1 MIFAHCHCIIQSDVV
16 FLLIKAELKKFYKLK
31 IEMNIRIVFG
41 LLGYLTLATGAAM
54 LPPLILATMN
64 KDDGDAAAFLLSM
77 FLCIAVTFELERF
90 GGLKGKDNIGV
101 REGIAVTGLGW
112 LLVSILGTV
121 PYIAGGYLN
130 LVDSFVE
137 SFAGF
142 SGTGATVFA
151 DVEILPR
158 SILLWRSLSNWVGG
172 LGVVVI
178 FMAILSHFGR
188 GAMFILKAEMTGPTK
203 ERNMPR
209 IRDNAKMLFK
219 IYALLTFLCAV
230 GYFLCGLDVFAAV
243 NHAMTTIATGGY
255 SIYNETVNEYGNPY
269 LEFCMAFFMIVASG
283 SFAMYAVAYQRG
295 ISTIFRNAEFKVY
308 LWIVFIAT
316 AIISTDLILEMDWE
330 VGYAVRSA
338 LFHVASLSS
347 TTGFVAHDFDTYP
360 PISKSFLMMTIFL
373 GGCAGSTAG
382 GLKVAR
388 IILLFKFVVMI
399 VRQKIHP
406 QLINA
411 VKLNGKTIDEGVVYG
426 AARFFFAL
434 VVLDIFFAFVMM
446 FDGIDFINSISVSV
460 STMSSVGPGFG
471 IEGATSTYGL
481 LPNFSKIVACACMFL
496 SRLEIFVVLVLLTPS
511 FWRNSDG
518 W

>member
-1 MIFAHCHCIIQSDVV
+1 
-16 FLLIKAELKKFYKLK
+16 
-31 IEMNIRIVFG
+31 
-41 LLGYLTLATGAAM
+41 M
-54 LPPLILATMN
+54 LPPLIVAALSNAH
-64 KDDGDAAAFLLSM
+64 GDAAAFLLAM
-77 FLCIAVTFELERF
+77 FLCVAVTFELERF

-121 PYIAGGYLN
+121 PYLAGGYLN
-130 LVDSFVE
+130 LIDSLVE

-151 DVEILPR
+151 DVEILPKG
-158 SILLWRSLSNWVGG
+158 ILLWRSLSNWVGG
-172 LGVVVI
+172 LGIVVI
-178 FMAILSHFGR
+178 FMAILSQFGR
-188 GAMFILKAEMTGPTK
+188 GAMFILKAETTGPTK

-209 IRDNAKMLFK
+209 IRDNAKILFK
-219 IYALLTFLCAV
+219 VYVALTFLCAV
-230 GYFLCGLDVFAAV
+230 GYFLCGLDFFTAI

-255 SIYNETVNEYGNPY
+255 SVYNGTVEEYGNPY
-269 LEFCMAFFMIVASG
+269 LEICMAIFMIISSG

-295 ISTIFRNAEFKVY
+295 LKTIWRNAEFKVY
-308 LWIVFIAT
+308 LWIVLVVS
-316 AIISTDLILEMDWE
+316 AIITVDLVAEMDLQ
-330 VGYAVRSA
+330 VDYAARSA

-347 TTGFVAHDFDTYP
+347 TTGFVANDFDKYP
-360 PISKSFLMMTIFL
+360 PISKVCLMMTMFL

-388 IILLFKFVVMI
+388 IILLFKFVALI

-406 QLINA
+406 QLINT
-411 VKLNGKTIDEGVVYG
+411 VKLNGKPIDEGVVYG

-434 VVLDIFFAFVMM
+434 VLLDIFFAFVMM

-460 STMSSVGPGFG
+460 STMASVGPGFG
-471 IEGATSTYGL
+471 IEGATSTYAL
-481 LPNFSKIVACACMFL
+481 LPTLSKFFACVCMFL
-496 SRLEIFVVLVLLTPS
+496 SRLEIFTVLVLLTPS
-511 FWRNSDG
+511 FWKNNQG

>member
-1 MIFAHCHCIIQSDVV
+1 
-16 FLLIKAELKKFYKLK
+16 
-31 IEMNIRIVFG
+31 
-41 LLGYLTLATGAAM
+41 M
-54 LPPLILATMN
+54 LPPLIVATLSN
-64 KDDGDAAAFLLSM
+64 AHGDAAAFLLAM
-77 FLCIAVTFELERF
+77 FLCVAVTFELERF

-121 PYIAGGYLN
+121 PYLAGGYLN
-130 LVDSFVE
+130 LIDSFVE

-151 DVEILPR
+151 DVEILPKG
-158 SILLWRSLSNWVGG
+158 ILLWRSLSNWVGG
-172 LGVVVI
+172 LGIVVI
-178 FMAILSHFGR
+178 FMAILSQFGR
-188 GAMFILKAEMTGPTK
+188 GAMFIFKAETTGPTK

-209 IRDNAKMLFK
+209 IRDNAKILFK
-219 IYALLTFLCAV
+219 VYVALTFLCAV
-230 GYFLCGLDVFAAV
+230 GYFLCGLDFFTAI

-255 SIYNETVNEYGNPY
+255 SVYNGTVEEYGNPY
-269 LEFCMAFFMIVASG
+269 LEICMAVFMIIASG

-295 ISTIFRNAEFKVY
+295 LKTIWRNAEFKVY
-308 LWIVFIAT
+308 LWIVLVVS
-316 AIISTDLILEMDWE
+316 AIITVDLIAEMNLQVD
-330 VGYAVRSA
+330 YAARSA

-347 TTGFVAHDFDTYP
+347 TTGFVANDFDKYP
-360 PISKSFLMMTIFL
+360 PISKVCLMMTMFL

-388 IILLFKFVVMI
+388 IILLFKFVALI

-406 QLINA
+406 QLINT
-411 VKLNGKTIDEGVVYG
+411 VKLNGKPIDEGVVYG

-434 VVLDIFFAFVMM
+434 VLLDIFFAFVMM

-460 STMSSVGPGFG
+460 STMASVGPGFG
-471 IEGATSTYGL
+471 IEGATSTYAL
-481 LPNFSKIVACACMFL
+481 LPTLSKFFACVCMFL
-496 SRLEIFVVLVLLTPS
+496 SRLEIFTVLVLLTPS
-511 FWRNSDG
+511 FWKNNQG